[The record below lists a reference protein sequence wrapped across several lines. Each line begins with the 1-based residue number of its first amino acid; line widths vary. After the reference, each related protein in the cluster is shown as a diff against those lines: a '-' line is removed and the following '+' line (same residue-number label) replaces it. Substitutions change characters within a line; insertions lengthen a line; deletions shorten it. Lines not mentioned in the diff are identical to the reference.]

1 MSKKNN
7 VEKETHLRNVSKK
20 LIKFRR
26 LIDYSLEEMRE
37 AGAYILIPL
46 ELFTY
51 AEQNK
56 KEYVNSYCK
65 ILDIFLEDVNSR
77 KISSSDAEIITRN
90 IEYLVDSKLQKYPDV
105 RRELKKMRKEKE
117 QEFNL
122 LGIYVSEEESKK
134 MDERHKLVE
143 GLLDLRDKAV
153 AEKEKEIIFNMFSEG
168 LDDEIISKCSSSY
181 SVEDISKLREEWQE
195 TNSLE
200 KLFDFFQDNTIH
212 SSQLMRLYYE
222 KQKNR

>member
-1 MSKKNN
+1 
-7 VEKETHLRNVSKK
+7 
-20 LIKFRR
+20 
-26 LIDYSLEEMRE
+26 
-37 AGAYILIPL
+37 
-46 ELFTY
+46 
-51 AEQNK
+51 
-56 KEYVNSYCK
+56 
-65 ILDIFLEDVNSR
+65 
-77 KISSSDAEIITRN
+77 
-90 IEYLVDSKLQKYPDV
+90 
-105 RRELKKMRKEKE
+105 MRKEKE

-168 LDDEIISKCSSSY
+168 LDDKIISKCSSSY

-200 KLFDFFQDNTIH
+200 KLFDFF
-212 SSQLMRLYYE
+212 SG
-222 KQKNR
+222 

>member
-51 AEQNK
+51 TEQEK

-105 RRELKKMRKEKE
+105 RKEV
-117 QEFNL
+117 N
-122 LGIYVSEEESKK
+122 
-134 MDERHKLVE
+134 
-143 GLLDLRDKAV
+143 
-153 AEKEKEIIFNMFSEG
+153 
-168 LDDEIISKCSSSY
+168 
-181 SVEDISKLREEWQE
+181 
-195 TNSLE
+195 
-200 KLFDFFQDNTIH
+200 
-212 SSQLMRLYYE
+212 
-222 KQKNR
+222 

>member
-51 AEQNK
+51 TEQEK
-56 KEYVNSYCK
+56 KKYVNSYCK

-168 LDDEIISKCSSSY
+168 LDDKIISKCSSSY
-181 SVEDISKLREEWQE
+181 SVEDIAKLREEWHE

-200 KLFDFFQDNTIH
+200 KLFNFF
-212 SSQLMRLYYE
+212 SG
-222 KQKNR
+222 